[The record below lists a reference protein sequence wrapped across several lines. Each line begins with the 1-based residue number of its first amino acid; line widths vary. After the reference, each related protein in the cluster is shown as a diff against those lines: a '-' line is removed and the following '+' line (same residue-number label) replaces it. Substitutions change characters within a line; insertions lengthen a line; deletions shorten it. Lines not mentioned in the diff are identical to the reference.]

1 MAWNMTPV
9 KASASAVNYPLSEI
23 PQDVK
28 DSVDE
33 AFDYSQANPTERLVV
48 TFADKDEADLN
59 KIYIRS
65 YCLSRPA
72 GQLTAS
78 IWVGFAAVD
87 ENGNAGK
94 FSQAETEAAKVA
106 ALSLFFT
113 PYVKRS
119 RAAASAGNGQP
130 EGSAPPAE

>member
-9 KASASAVNYPLSEI
+9 KASASAVNYPLDQI

-59 KIYIRS
+59 KVYIRS

-78 IWVGFAAVD
+78 IWTGFATVD
-87 ENGNAGK
+87 EGGNAT
-94 FSQAETEAAKVA
+94 FSQSETEKAKVP